1 MMKQNRSENRN
12 LWLFFLIAFAF
23 TWLFWILEALA
34 MRGMLGTSIFVDFLV
49 GPENPA
55 AWGPLVAAFLLTYL
69 SARKVGVIKLLKRG
83 VDFRFNKNW
92 WLPTLFLMPA
102 ITGGALLLAILSGET
117 IPEPTW
123 LSNPLTLVVGSY
135 SFIYLL
141 FLGGPLQEEF
151 GWRGYALPRLQARFN
166 ALVSSLILG
175 LMWGLWHLPYFFIG
189 EEIIYQSAIFG
200 LIISDILI
208 AILMTWLY
216 NNTSGSILTALIFHT
231 TIIFSWV
238 LFPTLET
245 NLGSLYYLVLLILA
259 SISITIIWG
268 PKRLVREKQIK
279 TTSPNSG

>member
-1 MMKQNRSENRN
+1 MEQSKFKTRN

-49 GPENPA
+49 GPDNPA

-83 VDFRFNKNW
+83 VDFRFNKIW

-117 IPEPTW
+117 IPELTW

-189 EEIIYQSAIFG
+189 EAIIYQHAIFG

-216 NNTSGSILTALIFHT
+216 NNTGGSILTALIFHT
-231 TIIFSWV
+231 TISFSWV

-245 NLGSLYYLVLLILA
+245 DLGSLYYLILLILA

>member
-1 MMKQNRSENRN
+1 MEQSKFKTRN
-12 LWLFFLIAFAF
+12 LWPFFLIAFAF
-23 TWLFWILEALA
+23 TWIFWILEALA
-34 MRGMLGTSIFVDFLV
+34 IRGMLGTSIFVDFLV
-49 GPENPA
+49 GPNNPA

-83 VDFRFNKNW
+83 VYFRFNKIW

-117 IPEPTW
+117 IPELTW
-123 LSNPLTLVVGSY
+123 LSNPFTLVVGSY
-135 SFIYLL
+135 SFTYLL

-175 LMWGLWHLPYFFIG
+175 FMWGLWHLPYFFIS
-189 EEIIYQSAIFG
+189 EEIIYQHAIFG

-216 NNTSGSILTALIFHT
+216 NNTGGSILTALIFHT
-231 TIIFSWV
+231 TISFSWV

-245 NLGSLYYLVLLILA
+245 DLGSLYYLILLILA

>member
-1 MMKQNRSENRN
+1 MEQSKFKTRN

-49 GPENPA
+49 GPDNPA

-83 VDFRFNKNW
+83 VDFRFNKIW

-117 IPEPTW
+117 IPELTW

-175 LMWGLWHLPYFFIG
+175 LMWGLWHLSYFFIG
-189 EEIIYQSAIFG
+189 EAIIYQHAIFG

-216 NNTSGSILTALIFHT
+216 NNTGGSILTALIFHT
-231 TIIFSWV
+231 TISFSWV

-245 NLGSLYYLVLLILA
+245 DLGSLYYLILLILA

>member
-1 MMKQNRSENRN
+1 
-12 LWLFFLIAFAF
+12 
-23 TWLFWILEALA
+23 

-49 GPENPA
+49 GPNNPA

-69 SARKVGVIKLLKRG
+69 STRKVGVIKLLKRG
-83 VDFRFNKNW
+83 VDFRFNKIW
-92 WLPTLFLMPA
+92 WLPTLFIMPA
-102 ITGGALLLAILSGET
+102 ITGGALLLAILSVES
-117 IPEPTW
+117 IPELTW
-123 LSNPLTLVVGSY
+123 LSNPLTLVVGSS

-166 ALVSSLILG
+166 ALVSSLIVG

-189 EEIIYQSAIFG
+189 EAIIYQTAIFG

-216 NNTSGSILTALIFHT
+216 NNTGGSILTALIFHT
-231 TIIFSWV
+231 TISFSWI

-245 NLGSLYYLVLLILA
+245 DLGSLYYLILLILA

-268 PKRLVREKQIK
+268 PKRLVREKQVK
-279 TTSPNSG
+279 MTSPTNG

>member
-1 MMKQNRSENRN
+1 
-12 LWLFFLIAFAF
+12 
-23 TWLFWILEALA
+23 

-49 GPENPA
+49 GSNNPA

-69 SARKVGVIKLLKRG
+69 STRKVGVIKLLKRG
-83 VDFRFNKNW
+83 VDFRFNKIW

-102 ITGGALLLAILSGET
+102 ITGGALLLAILSVES
-117 IPEPTW
+117 IPELTW
-123 LSNPLTLVVGSY
+123 LSNPLTLVVGSS

-166 ALVSSLILG
+166 ALVSSLIVG

-189 EEIIYQSAIFG
+189 EAIIYQTAIFG

-216 NNTSGSILTALIFHT
+216 NNTGGSILTALIFHT
-231 TIIFSWV
+231 TISFSWI

-245 NLGSLYYLVLLILA
+245 DLGSLYYLILLILA

-268 PKRLVREKQIK
+268 PKRLVREKQVK
-279 TTSPNSG
+279 MTSPTNG

>member
-1 MMKQNRSENRN
+1 MKQSKFKTRN

-34 MRGMLGTSIFVDFLV
+34 IRGMLGTSIFVDFLV
-49 GPENPA
+49 GPDNPA
-55 AWGPLVAAFLLTYL
+55 AWGPLVAAFLLTYQ
-69 SARKVGVIKLLKRG
+69 STRKVGVIKLLKRG
-83 VDFRFNKNW
+83 VDFRFNKIW

-102 ITGGALLLAILSGET
+102 ITGGALLLAKLSGET
-117 IPEPTW
+117 IPELTW

-135 SFIYLL
+135 SFTYLL

-175 LMWGLWHLPYFFIG
+175 LMWGLWHLPYFFIS
-189 EEIIYQSAIFG
+189 EEIIYQHAIFG

-216 NNTSGSILTALIFHT
+216 NNTGGSILAALIFHT
-231 TIIFSWV
+231 TISFSWV

-245 NLGSLYYLVLLILA
+245 DLGSLYYLILLILA

-268 PKRLVREKQIK
+268 PKRLVRERQIK